1 MAILSPDEKTKA
13 AKLRKLSKEDLI
25 WCILEYEKHNLGWP
39 SVDAI
44 LADLK
49 YNKGIENIGR
59 CEKLAKKA
67 HDKRMEYCDLIAP
80 YVGKPI
86 SEVPTPVLAQAEKLL
101 READAADKEWYRLSG
116 IRRGDE

>member
-1 MAILSPDEKTKA
+1 MVRSSNSTA
-13 AKLRKLSKEDLI
+13 AKLQKLSKADLI

-49 YNKGIENIGR
+49 YKKDIENIDR
-59 CEKLAKKA
+59 CEKLAKQS
-67 HDKRMEYCDLIAP
+67 HEKRLAYNDLIAP

-86 SEVPTPVLAQAEKLL
+86 TEVPKPVFDRAVELL
-101 READAADKEWYRLSG
+101 REAEAADEEWYRLSG
-116 IRRGDE
+116 IKVK

>member
-1 MAILSPDEKTKA
+1 MAANIESTA
-13 AKLRKLSKEDLI
+13 AKLQKLSKADLI

-49 YNKGIENIGR
+49 YKKTKENIDR
-59 CEKLAKKA
+59 CEKLAKQS
-67 HDKRMEYCDLIAP
+67 HEKRLACNDMIAP

-86 SEVPTPVLAQAEKLL
+86 TEVPKPVFDRAVELL
-101 READAADKEWYRLSG
+101 REAEAADKEWYRLSG
-116 IRRGDE
+116 IKVD